1 MQIGWNMVIETTNGI
16 VGLWTC
22 WLGNSIKLF
31 YPLNVDIPDEIIME
45 TLNVTLAKPVANDLF
60 GSRLWA
66 KYYSEKLED
75 CGRVWIGQE
84 SDHSYGYNLKTI
96 QNKQLKEHYCGHNC
110 TNTVWTFDF
119 NFYSKTEPEAP
130 NCKEK
135 HIQKYKEKFVHLLV
149 KIAKLVG
156 DITAVNLD
164 SELVLY
170 TPEMLITKGYD
181 ITKWKVGY
189 TEYCY
194 TQDDNFE
201 IILKSGNSLVS
212 WSTIIRY
219 PSTNNL
225 TSESLI
231 ELLESFD
238 NSENPVN
245 LTPLV
250 AHLAEQAEIYKDW
263 Y

>member
-31 YPLNVDIPDEIIME
+31 YPLNVNISDKIIME
-45 TLNVTLAKPVANDLF
+45 TLNVTLAKPVANERF
-60 GSRLWA
+60 GTRLWA
-66 KYYSEKLED
+66 KYYSEKLDD
-75 CGRVWIGQE
+75 CGRVWIGQG
-84 SDHSYGYNLKTI
+84 SHHSNGYHLKAI
-96 QNKQLKEHYCGHNC
+96 RNKQLEEHYCGHSY
-110 TNTVWTFDF
+110 TNTVWTYDL
-119 NFYSKTEPEAP
+119 NFCSKTEPEAP

-135 HIQKYKEKFVHLLV
+135 NIQAYKDKFVQLLV

-170 TPEMLITKGYD
+170 TPEMLVAKGYD
-181 ITKWKVGY
+181 VKRWKAGY

-201 IILKSGNSLVS
+201 IMLKSGNSLVS
-212 WSTIIRY
+212 WSTVIRY
-219 PSTNNL
+219 PSTNEL
-225 TSESLI
+225 TAESLL
-231 ELLESFD
+231 ELVGSFD
-238 NSENPVN
+238 NSENPCDLV
-245 LTPLV
+245 PLI
-250 AHLAEQAEIYKDW
+250 AYLCEQERIYKDW
-263 Y
+263 